1 MKTKRSI
8 VWFKSDL
15 RLSDNETFARATNES
30 DEIIPVYIFDEA
42 DYVETAFGTKKT
54 GSFRFQF
61 LLESLTDLNEQL
73 ISIGSKLVVLKGDT
87 ATVLEELIKKYNVS
101 KIYCKQEVAYGE
113 KVRLAAVEEIAWKL
127 LCTVETFSTSNLFH
141 ASDLP
146 FPLKN
151 IPEIFTDF
159 RKKVEKESNVR
170 PISETP
176 KSIKS
181 PILPKFELPQAADF
195 GLKTIE
201 VDQRT
206 AFPFKGGETQA
217 FKRLNDY
224 LFETH
229 FIEKYKETRNGLIG
243 ESYSSKLSPWLS
255 LGCISSKTIYFEIK
269 RYEKEVHSN
278 ESTYWLIFE
287 LLWRDYFRFMMKK
300 HNQEFFLQF
309 GIKGENSPLHPH
321 QSVAFEKWKNGETG
335 NRFIDANMLE
345 LKLTGFMSNRGRQNV
360 ASYLHHDLQ
369 SDWRY
374 GAAYFE
380 EQLID
385 YNVCSNWGN
394 WAYLAGV
401 GNDPRGNRKFDTEK
415 QAKEYDGNEVF
426 RNYWLNKKHI

>member
-1 MKTKRSI
+1 MEAKRSI

-15 RLSDNETFARATNES
+15 RISDNEALVKAVKES
-30 DEIIPVYIFDEA
+30 EEIIPVYIFDEA

-73 ISIGSKLVVLKGDT
+73 NSIGSKLVVLKGDS
-87 ATVLEELIKKYNVS
+87 ATVLGELIKKYNVS
-101 KIYCKQEVAYGE
+101 KIYCKQEVAYEE
-113 KVRLAAVEEIAWKL
+113 KVRLKAVEEIAWKL
-127 LCTVETFSTSNLFH
+127 LCTVETFSTSTLYH

-151 IPEIFTDF
+151 IPEVFTNF
-159 RKKVEKESNVR
+159 RKKVEKESTVR
-170 PISETP
+170 PISATL
-176 KSIKS
+176 KSLKS
-181 PILPKFELPQAADF
+181 PILPKFELPQASDF
-195 GLKTIE
+195 GLKTLE

-206 AFPFKGGETQA
+206 AFPFKGGETHA
-217 FKRLNDY
+217 LKRLNDY

-229 FIEKYKETRNGLIG
+229 LIEKYKETRNGLVG
-243 ESYSSKLSPWLS
+243 ESYSSKLSPWLTT
-255 LGCISSKTIYFEIK
+255 GCISPKTIYFEIK
-269 RYEKEVHSN
+269 RYEKEVCAN

-309 GIKGENSPLHPH
+309 GIKGESSPLNPH
-321 QSVAFEKWKNGETG
+321 QSAAFEKWKNGETG
-335 NRFIDANMLE
+335 NNFIDANMLE

-385 YNVCSNWGN
+385 YDVCSNWGN

-401 GNDPRGNRKFDTEK
+401 GNDPRGNRKFDTDK
-415 QAKEYDGNEVF
+415 QAKEYDGNEAF
-426 RNYWLNKKHI
+426 RNYWLTKK

>member
-1 MKTKRSI
+1 METKRSI

-15 RLSDNETFARATNES
+15 RISDNEALVKAVKES
-30 DEIIPVYIFDEA
+30 EEIIPVYIFDEA
-42 DYVETAFGTKKT
+42 DYLETAFGTKRT

-73 ISIGSKLVVLKGDT
+73 ISIGSKLLVLKGDT
-87 ATVLEELIKKYNVS
+87 TTVLEELIKKYNVS
-101 KIYCKQEVAYGE
+101 KIYCKQEVAFEE

-127 LCTVETFSTSNLFH
+127 LCTVETFSTSTLFH

-170 PISETP
+170 KISETP

-181 PILPKFELPQAADF
+181 PILPKFELPQATDF

-217 FKRLNDY
+217 LKRLNDY

-243 ESYSSKLSPWLS
+243 ESYSSKISPWLS
-255 LGCISSKTIYFEIK
+255 IGCVSPKTIYFEIK
-269 RYEKEVHSN
+269 RYEKEVHAN

-309 GIKGENSPLHPH
+309 GIKGESSPLHPH
-321 QSVAFEKWKNGETG
+321 QSAAFEKWKNGETG
-335 NRFIDANMLE
+335 NRFIDANMRE

-385 YNVCSNWGN
+385 YDVCSNWGN

-415 QAKEYDGNEVF
+415 QAKEYDGNEAF
-426 RNYWLNKKHI
+426 RNYWLNK

>member
-1 MKTKRSI
+1 METKRSI

-15 RLSDNETFARATNES
+15 RISDNEALVKAVKES
-30 DEIIPVYIFDEA
+30 EEIIPVYIFDEA
-42 DYVETAFGTKKT
+42 DYLETAFGTKRT

-73 ISIGSKLVVLKGDT
+73 ISIGSKLLVLKGDT

-101 KIYCKQEVAYGE
+101 KIYCKQEVAFEE

-127 LCTVETFSTSNLFH
+127 LCTVETFSTSTLFH

-170 PISETP
+170 KISETP

-181 PILPKFELPQAADF
+181 PILPKFELPQATDF

-217 FKRLNDY
+217 LKRLNDY

-243 ESYSSKLSPWLS
+243 EPYSSKLSAWLTM
-255 LGCISSKTIYFEIK
+255 GCISPKTIYFEIK
-269 RYEKEVHSN
+269 RYEKEVYSN

-321 QSVAFEKWKNGETG
+321 QSVEFEKWKNGETG

-385 YNVCSNWGN
+385 YDVCSNWGN

-415 QAKEYDGNEVF
+415 QAKEYDGNEVY
-426 RNYWLNKKHI
+426 RNYWLNK

>member
-1 MKTKRSI
+1 METKRSI

-15 RLSDNETFARATNES
+15 RISDNEALVKAVKES
-30 DEIIPVYIFDEA
+30 EEIIPVYIFDEA
-42 DYVETAFGTKKT
+42 DYLETAFGTKRT

-73 ISIGSKLVVLKGDT
+73 ISIGSKLLVLKGDT
-87 ATVLEELIKKYNVS
+87 TTVLEELIKKYNVS
-101 KIYCKQEVAYGE
+101 KIYCKQEVAFEE

-127 LCTVETFSTSNLFH
+127 LCTVETFSTSTLFH

-170 PISETP
+170 KISETP

-181 PILPKFELPQAADF
+181 PILPKFELPQATDF

-217 FKRLNDY
+217 LKRLNDY

-243 ESYSSKLSPWLS
+243 ESYSSKLSTWLTM
-255 LGCISSKTIYFEIK
+255 GCISPKTIYFEIK
-269 RYEKEVHSN
+269 RYEEEVHAN

-309 GIKGENSPLHPH
+309 GIKGENIPQHTH
-321 QSVAFEKWKNGETG
+321 QPEAFERWKNGKTG
-335 NRFIDANMLE
+335 NEFIDANMIE

-385 YNVCSNWGN
+385 YDVSSNWGN

-415 QAKEYDGNEVF
+415 QAKDYDANKAY
-426 RNYWLNKKHI
+426 RNYWLTKK